1 MNLSEGMQTD
11 RGKHA
16 FSLEQRVILSFIAL
30 CSQVVL
36 LQSAGIPCVIVYG
49 TVVVKD
55 SKVLK
60 EFFPGMAIHTSQKS
74 KTQQEGKLVSPPVG
88 NKPEENENADQ

>member
-1 MNLSEGMQTD
+1 MNVSEGMQTD
-11 RGKHA
+11 RGKYA

-36 LQSAGIPCVIVYG
+36 LQSAGIPCVVVYG

-55 SKVLK
+55 SEVLK
-60 EFFPGMAIHTSQKS
+60 GFFPGMAIHTSQNS
-74 KTQQEGKLVSPPVG
+74 KTQQGEKLVFPPCR
-88 NKPEENENADQ
+88 Q